1 MALHADHEI
10 VRQEHRADRLPLTLR
25 EARRLEPLLHHL
37 PVRQRHALS
46 APRPHRRQH
55 AAFGLHRPIG
65 DEGPVHPPAF
75 HLDQLAVTHKP
86 CDRRVDR
93 RQRVA
98 PRCMAQRHGPDLG
111 LRDRRAPLPNMRH
124 RPCHRLQNAPLRLQ
138 QQLRRRPEAR
148 ACEARFRPSGNAVA
162 GLPRQR
168 RQRRR
173 ALHAADLV
181 GRQVRRRHTRH
192 SHPLAGQRVEG
203 PGRPEGHSLPDQP
216 QCLGPRAPFRHEVRE
231 SAVLLV
237 PARAQRRLLRILRRV
252 GLLLL
257 FQVFQDRPAP
267 ARKGIDERALVTRK
281 LEPRDPA
288 YEGRRHRHA
297 ERLKA
302 PRQLVPVIRSDQ
314 LLAAADP
321 GRLHAPPFPRGSAR
335 HVGQHAVGVQLRVLV
350 AARQMPEPRH
360 HHAIRAHPA
369 AAAGR
374 RVPAPGLQKLRLHE
388 VQRRA
393 HRLVVSPDHAA
404 VAHHQRLQRHRLR
417 RRQGDVPARPMLVLP
432 LAHPAETQ
440 IRPGHVSR
448 QHRFEARRMHMGPE
462 PQRLRR
468 IPVPKTRLAVL
479 GVVPGVVAVA
489 LVIDHRLGGRTNHHD
504 RGYHRLSPRIR
515 PRRCAAEAERRNAAG
530 STGSQ
535 PSVEQVYVA
544 LEQHAQHEERQE

>member
-1 MALHADHEI
+1 MALHADHEV
-10 VRQEHRADRLPLTLR
+10 VRQEHRADRLPLAPR
-25 EARRLEPLLHHL
+25 EARRLEPRLDGIG
-37 PVRQRHALS
+37 VGQRHALS

-55 AAFGLHRPIG
+55 AAFSLHRPVG

-86 CDRRVDR
+86 CDRRVDL

-98 PRCMAQRHGPDLG
+98 PRSMAQRHRTDLG
-111 LRDRRAPLPNMRH
+111 LRDRGAPLRDMRH
-124 RPCHRLQNAPLRLQ
+124 RPCHRLQNATLRLER
-138 QQLRRRPEAR
+138 QLRRRPEAR
-148 ACEARFRPSGNAVA
+148 ACEARFRPFGNAVA
-162 GLPRQR
+162 GQL

-173 ALHAADLV
+173 ALLAADIV
-181 GRQVRRRHTRH
+181 GRQVRRGHARH
-192 SHPLAGQRVEG
+192 SHLLAGQRVEG

-216 QCLGPRAPFRHEVRE
+216 QCLRPRAPFRHEVRE
-231 SAVLLV
+231 SPVLLA
-237 PARAQRRLLRILRRV
+237 PARVQRRHLRILRRV
-252 GLLLL
+252 GQLLL

-267 ARKGIDERALVTRK
+267 AREGIDERALVTRK
-281 LEPRDPA
+281 LEPRYRPHHA
-288 YEGRRHRHA
+288 RRHRHA

-302 PRQLVPVIRSDQ
+302 PRQLVPIIRSDQ
-314 LLAAADP
+314 LLAAADLR
-321 GRLHAPPFPRGSAR
+321 RLHAPPFPRGSAR

-360 HHAIRAHPA
+360 HHAIRAHPG

-388 VQRRA
+388 VERRA

-404 VAHHQRLQRHRLR
+404 VAHHQCLQRHRLR
-417 RRQGDVPARPMLVLP
+417 RRQGDVPARPVLVLP

-448 QHRFEARRMHMGPE
+448 QHRFEARWMHVGPE

-479 GVVPGVVAVA
+479 GVVPGVVGVA
-489 LVIDHRLGGRTNHHD
+489 LVIDHRLAGRTNHHD
-504 RGYHRLSPRIR
+504 RGCHRLRPRIR
-515 PRRCAAEAERRNAAG
+515 PRRCAAEAERGNAAG
-530 STGSQ
+530 SSGSQ
-535 PSVEQVYVA
+535 PVVEDVYAA
-544 LEQHAQHEERQE
+544 LEQHAQDEDDQAQ